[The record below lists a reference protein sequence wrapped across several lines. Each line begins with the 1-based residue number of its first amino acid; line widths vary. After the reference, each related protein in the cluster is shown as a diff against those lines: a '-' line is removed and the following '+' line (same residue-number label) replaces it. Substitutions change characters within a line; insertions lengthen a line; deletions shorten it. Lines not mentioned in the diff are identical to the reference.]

1 MHLELLTTVVVCY
14 AVAISNM
21 ENMDEVW
28 RKASERFPT
37 STTAWLKN
45 FAGDLNRAKRAIADA
60 LKVGGD
66 SGRRVL
72 RHQLDN
78 DANSGGKSEA
88 EDAVALIR
96 LMAEQPKMT
105 ALISS
110 YLSDRRSSANNPR
123 GRDNHMLHVAA
134 KTGCVAD
141 LRRVMSRE
149 HVDVLNADLETPLHL
164 AAEFDHV
171 DDVRILLEFG
181 ATMRADR
188 HACTPLHS
196 AALSIRPNASIAGL
210 LVRAAAERGDY
221 FRLLNERS
229 GAESG
234 RNTALHVA
242 AGNVHVT
249 AEFIDELRDSD
260 PRLQNAELDTAFH
273 VAARSTNPDI
283 IVYLLSTFRP
293 TNAGWDIDSVD
304 EDRGE
309 TAPTL
314 VNMCAGSGNADAV
327 ALLIQHGADVSQG
340 VLHEIVIAS
349 VKKPE
354 MTADL
359 LAVYRAVVDNAVA
372 WRCLQDNRKCLIRGS
387 SDYNEVLRETVIYL
401 TTKPFVDGKNVIQ
414 RAIELGAS
422 EMLTAVL
429 NTDNVYKFDEFGVR
443 RNDRLRVMCSY
454 SRYDVTDFAR
464 PFTRPAENGASVE
477 DPTYSSEGQD
487 VEVDFKK
494 HHRPKTSYLEELLLH
509 RDEWKDKNILAMQPD
524 EAVLR
529 IRAALLF
536 FPRIRPADLHD
547 PFLRLLHSRYLYAG
561 EHVWIDDDV
570 SM

>member
-1 MHLELLTTVVVCY
+1 LHLELLMTVVVCY
-14 AVAISNM
+14 AVAISKM

-188 HACTPLHS
+188 HGCTPLHS
-196 AALSIRPNASIAGL
+196 AALSIRPNATIAGL

-221 FRLLNERS
+221 FRLLNE
-229 GAESG
+229 
-234 RNTALHVA
+234 
-242 AGNVHVT
+242 
-249 AEFIDELRDSD
+249 
-260 PRLQNAELDTAFH
+260 
-273 VAARSTNPDI
+273 
-283 IVYLLSTFRP
+283 
-293 TNAGWDIDSVD
+293 
-304 EDRGE
+304 
-309 TAPTL
+309 
-314 VNMCAGSGNADAV
+314 
-327 ALLIQHGADVSQG
+327 
-340 VLHEIVIAS
+340 
-349 VKKPE
+349 
-354 MTADL
+354 
-359 LAVYRAVVDNAVA
+359 
-372 WRCLQDNRKCLIRGS
+372 
-387 SDYNEVLRETVIYL
+387 
-401 TTKPFVDGKNVIQ
+401 
-414 RAIELGAS
+414 
-422 EMLTAVL
+422 
-429 NTDNVYKFDEFGVR
+429 
-443 RNDRLRVMCSY
+443 
-454 SRYDVTDFAR
+454 
-464 PFTRPAENGASVE
+464 
-477 DPTYSSEGQD
+477 
-487 VEVDFKK
+487 
-494 HHRPKTSYLEELLLH
+494 
-509 RDEWKDKNILAMQPD
+509 
-524 EAVLR
+524 
-529 IRAALLF
+529 
-536 FPRIRPADLHD
+536 
-547 PFLRLLHSRYLYAG
+547 
-561 EHVWIDDDV
+561 
-570 SM
+570 